1 MATVALSYKGIE
13 SHPEIVSYIKPFI
26 NKYDWEGINYPK
38 KLDDWKR
45 FWKNNPTIALNIL
58 YTKEKEIFHLIFQN
72 ITHPV
77 KNK

>member
-45 FWKNNPTIALNIL
+45 F
-58 YTKEKEIFHLIFQN
+58 
-72 ITHPV
+72 
-77 KNK
+77 